1 MSKPIKMTR
10 AMKAEILEE
19 LSKRLDNM
27 VLFDGKQTLPIDYTY
42 KGEDKATI
50 VFSRIAWEKQ
60 MRLVDE
66 FSSEIGWHGV
76 VRRDEEDASKFYIED
91 ILVFPQEVT
100 GATVTPVQ
108 GEYDQWNATL
118 PPDQFNAMRYHG
130 HSHVRMGTTPSSTD
144 NTFQKDIIG
153 RLNGDGYT
161 EEVRQ
166 KMMEQLGDSAFYIF
180 MIWNK
185 QCEFNVRIYD
195 LFNNVAYEGKEVEV
209 VREGFEGMDDF
220 LADAKAKVRTK
231 TYQSPYYGGYQGGS
245 VYGGTWQGKNYTPAP
260 GNKVVDLPTTNP
272 KTNAPAIPSGS
283 RASALDEDHAS
294 FPSGY
299 FDGQTTM
306 YD

>member
-10 AMKAEILEE
+10 AMKAEILADVA
-19 LSKRLDNM
+19 KRLDSM
-27 VLFDGKQTLPIDYTY
+27 VLFDGKQSIPIDYAY
-42 KGEDKATI
+42 KGAEKATV
-50 VFSRIAWEKQ
+50 VFTRVAWEKQ

-66 FSSEIGWHGV
+66 FSSEIGWHGT

-91 ILVFPQEVT
+91 IFVFPQEVT
-100 GATVTPVQ
+100 GATVTPAQ
-108 GEYDQWNATL
+108 GEYDQWNATR
-118 PPDQFNAMRYHG
+118 PPEQFKAMRYHG
-130 HSHVRMGTTPSSTD
+130 HSHVRMGTTPSCTD

-161 EEVRQ
+161 EEVREQ
-166 KMMEQLGDSAFYIF
+166 MMAQLGDSAFYIF

-185 QCEFNVRIYD
+185 QREFNVRIYD
-195 LFNNVAYEGKEVEV
+195 LFNNVSYEGKEVEV
-209 VREGFEGMDDF
+209 VLEGLEDLDAFI
-220 LADAKAKVRTK
+220 ADAKAQVRTK

-245 VYGGTWQGKNYTPAP
+245 VYGGSGNGKNYTPGT

-283 RASALDEDHAS
+283 RASVLDEDHTS

-299 FDGQTTM
+299 FDGQTTI